1 MTPIEFDAA
10 QRLLGLN
17 NTELAEALGTDD
29 GSISRWKKG
38 KASIPS
44 YIEVS
49 LRLLESRTLTETLV
63 PLSLEEISALY
74 RKIQASG
81 KTIGKYLADLM
92 RKDLTTPERI
102 PAKISYTPAEIASSR
117 LNEPPT
123 GDLKGKQPA

>member
-1 MTPIEFDAA
+1 MTPTEFDAA

-38 KASIPS
+38 KAAIPS

-92 RKDLTTPERI
+92 RKDLTTPERA
-102 PAKISYTPAEIASSR
+102 PAKISYPASQIASSR
-117 LNEPPT
+117 LNEPTPE
-123 GDLKGKQPA
+123 DLKGKQSA